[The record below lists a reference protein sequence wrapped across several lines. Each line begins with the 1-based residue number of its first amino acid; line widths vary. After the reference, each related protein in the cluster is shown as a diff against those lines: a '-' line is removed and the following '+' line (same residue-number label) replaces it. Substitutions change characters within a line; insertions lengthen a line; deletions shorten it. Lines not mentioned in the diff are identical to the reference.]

1 MLDTISLSGPL
12 ESLKSLLY
20 SPKREAKLS
29 LSDLAIPTWKSKR
42 TSRAAGVTF
51 ERDITVPQQK
61 TSSARATGAAKRGSK
76 KVSLDPSR
84 LTMKDL
90 LGRLEKHEAE
100 CSLRYQRIEEKLSEN
115 SEAFDKMDKK
125 IDKFDNRLWAIVL
138 AAFSAPLVTV
148 VLVKLLESL

>member
-1 MLDTISLSGPL
+1 
-12 ESLKSLLY
+12 
-20 SPKREAKLS
+20 
-29 LSDLAIPTWKSKR
+29 
-42 TSRAAGVTF
+42 
-51 ERDITVPQQK
+51 VPQPK
-61 TSSARATGAAKRGSK
+61 TSSVRATGAAKRGSK
-76 KVSLDPSR
+76 KELDPSR

-100 CSLRYQRIEEKLSEN
+100 CSLRYQRIEEKLAEN
-115 SEAFDKMDKK
+115 SEAFDRMDKK

>member
-1 MLDTISLSGPL
+1 MLDTISLSAPL
-12 ESLKSLLY
+12 ESLRSLLY
-20 SPKREAKLS
+20 SPKREAKS
-29 LSDLAIPTWKSKR
+29 NLSDLAIQIWKSKR

-51 ERDITVPQQK
+51 ERDITVPQPK
-61 TSSARATGAAKRGSK
+61 TSSVRATGAAKRGSK
-76 KVSLDPSR
+76 KELDSSR

-100 CSLRYQRIEEKLSEN
+100 CSLRYQRIEEKLAEN

-148 VLVKLLESL
+148 VLVKFLESL

>member
-1 MLDTISLSGPL
+1 M
-12 ESLKSLLY
+12 
-20 SPKREAKLS
+20 
-29 LSDLAIPTWKSKR
+29 
-42 TSRAAGVTF
+42 
-51 ERDITVPQQK
+51 PQQK
-61 TSSARATGAAKRGSK
+61 TSSARATGAAGRGSK
-76 KVSLDPSR
+76 KELDPSR

-100 CSLRYQRIEEKLSEN
+100 CSLRYQRIEEKLAEN

-125 IDKFDNRLWAIVL
+125 IDRFDSRLWAIVL